1 MDHQGVLLVTVFE
14 EDVQV
19 LVEVQVQPRDLEG
32 ILEVSEIVIFI
43 KCHGQETQSENCRS
57 QEIGTCYMQLGI
69 EIVETVIV

>member
-1 MDHQGVLLVTVFE
+1 MDHQGVLLVTVFK

-32 ILEVSEIVIFI
+32 ILEVSEIVIFV
-43 KCHGQETQSENCRS
+43 KCHCQETQSENCRG
-57 QEIGTCYMQLGI
+57 QEIGACDMQLGI

>member
-1 MDHQGVLLVTVFE
+1 MDHQGVLLVSVFE

-32 ILEVSEIVIFI
+32 ILEIREIVIFI
-43 KCHGQETQSENCRS
+43 ECHGQETQSENCRG
-57 QEIGTCYMQLGI
+57 QEISARDMQLGI